1 MLKQNMTK
9 DGMNVSFSSG
19 SGLSAKAMNNL
30 TAMKMKSD
38 AYKSELAKKGE
49 TGEVDYPNTYPLTT
63 TRNVTIAL
71 KGDANKMMHGVAGDA
86 EVTAANMAFSLV
98 DNVMRPIGATASI
111 VEGVGAVIKSVAS
124 IPYLLVFCF
133 CFAFCLT
140 FAFGFQHG
148 EMEPFAKQFFIWA
161 SNQLK

>member
-1 MLKQNMTK
+1 MLKQNMTDK
-9 DGMNVSFSSG
+9 GMNVSFSG
-19 SGLSAKAMNNL
+19 SGLSAKALNN
-30 TAMKMKSD
+30 MSIIKMKSD
-38 AYKSELAKKGE
+38 AYKSELSKKGE

-111 VEGVGAVIKSVAS
+111 VEGVGAVLKSIAS

-140 FAFGFQHG
+140 FAFGFTHG
-148 EMEPFAKQFFIWA
+148 EMEPFAAAFFKWA
-161 SNQLK
+161 ARQLN

>member
-9 DGMNVSFSSG
+9 DGMNVSFSGG

-98 DNVMRPIGATASI
+98 DNNEKCRVYTLFINILLLFCFLPYLCVWFSARRDSSI
-111 VEGVGAVIKSVAS
+111 CKTVFYMGIKS
-124 IPYLLVFCF
+124 
-133 CFAFCLT
+133 T
-140 FAFGFQHG
+140 
-148 EMEPFAKQFFIWA
+148 
-161 SNQLK
+161 

>member
-9 DGMNVSFSSG
+9 DGMNVSLNG
-19 SGLSAKAMNNL
+19 GGLSAKALNNMSI
-30 TAMKMKSD
+30 MKMNSD
-38 AYKSELAKKGE
+38 AYKSELSKKGE

-111 VEGVGAVIKSVAS
+111 VEGVGAVLKSIAS

-140 FAFGFQHG
+140 FAYGYRHG
-148 EMEPFAKQFFIWA
+148 EIEPFAVSFFKWA
-161 SNQLK
+161 ARQLNQ

>member
-9 DGMNVSFSSG
+9 DGMNVSFSGG

-71 KGDANKMMHGVAGDA
+71 KGDANKMMHGVAGDRRKYG
-86 EVTAANMAFSLV
+86 VFVS
-98 DNVMRPIGATASI
+98 RQCYATHRSDC
-111 VEGVGAVIKSVAS
+111 EYS
-124 IPYLLVFCF
+124 
-133 CFAFCLT
+133 
-140 FAFGFQHG
+140 
-148 EMEPFAKQFFIWA
+148 
-161 SNQLK
+161 